1 MHFTR
6 RTMLAGLGGATAFVS
21 PAVADRGS
29 SPVQSGSIRASRTR
43 TVVGA
48 PVTVQG
54 PDGVQWALERTPR
67 GSEAEP
73 HDPTSATTSVR
84 PDVTGRYVVAAA
96 LEDGR
101 ERVSFRADDRSD
113 LVERYAPKLHFHA
126 ETEYRPTRIE
136 AMLEHA
142 ELRRT
147 DEPAQ
152 HPPVPG
158 GEYPRKRLQD
168 DPHDGE
174 TVAADPTVFDLVDRD
189 GSHYL
194 YLPDERSNYRTY
206 HEAYPPTLYASVT
219 DTTFRGKSYT
229 AIVYW
234 HFLAFDPKHGL
245 AQFFEHQADLESVV
259 VLVGEDGPEWFAA
272 AQHGYGEFRRWEA
285 TPRDG
290 THAHIYL
297 EKGAHASMLRNS
309 DRYDGDGFL
318 VQGYYLGNDSPFSDD
333 TETDPVFTVAHTDET
348 GSSEVWSP
356 DETEDVTYD
365 IVPLV
370 GNELWS
376 TYEGGFSADPAGITG
391 PHQRHQY
398 ADPGGWIVD
407 RPFPD
412 HDHVDATVDVYT
424 SSVEGDALTVH
435 VGVKNWGPKPHP
447 YWASV
452 ETKPPGADWDDARLL
467 ADERFRVGT
476 DREAFARVEAGGRRV
491 GHTRETRRGLT
502 MALPDDYERDWDVRV
517 QVWSYR
523 ADVRTAEDFHD
534 ERTVSP
540 DGVSAAAAAIGGE
553 I

>member
-1 MHFTR
+1 
-6 RTMLAGLGGATAFVS
+6 MLASLGGATAFAA

-29 SPVQSGSIRASRTR
+29 SPVQSGSLRISRTR

-48 PVTVQG
+48 PVTVQA
-54 PDGVQWALERTPR
+54 PADVQWTLERAPR
-67 GSEAEP
+67 GSEAELHEP
-73 HDPTSATTSVR
+73 DSPTTSVR
-84 PDVTGRYVVAAA
+84 PDEAGRYVVAAD

-101 ERVSFRADDRSD
+101 ERVSFRTDERSA

-126 ETEYRPTRIE
+126 ETQYRPTRIE
-136 AMLEHA
+136 AMLDHA

-158 GEYPRKRLQD
+158 GAYPRKRVED

-174 TVAADPTVFDLVDRD
+174 TVVADPTVFDLSNRD

-194 YLPDERSNYRTY
+194 YLPDDRSEYRTY

-219 DTTFRGKSYT
+219 ETTFRGETYT

-234 HFLAFDPKHGL
+234 HFLVFDPKHGL
-245 AQFFEHQADLESVV
+245 AGFFEHQADLESVI
-259 VLVGEDGPEWFAA
+259 VLVGDDGPEWFAA
-272 AQHGYGEFRRWEA
+272 AQHGYGEFRRWAA

-290 THAHIYL
+290 THPHIYL

-309 DRYDGDGFL
+309 NRYDGDGFL
-318 VQGYYLGNDSPFSDD
+318 VQGYYLGNDSPFSND
-333 TETDPVFTVAHTDET
+333 TETDPVFTVVHTDET
-348 GSSEVWSP
+348 GSSEVWSH
-356 DETEDVTYD
+356 DDAEDVTYD

-370 GNELWS
+370 GTEAWS
-376 TYEGGFSADPAGITG
+376 SYEGGFAADPGGITG

-398 ADPGGWIVD
+398 AEPGGWIAD

-412 HDHVDATVDVYT
+412 HEHVDATVDVYT
-424 SSVEGDALTVH
+424 ATVEGEALSVH

-447 YWASV
+447 YWVSV
-452 ETKPPGADWDDARLL
+452 EAKPPSAEWTDARLL

-476 DREAFARVEAGGRRV
+476 DREAVARVDAGGRRV
-491 GHTRETRRGLT
+491 GHTQETRRELT
-502 MALPDDYERDWDVRV
+502 MGLPDAYGPDWDVRV
-517 QVWSYR
+517 QGWSYP
-523 ADVRTAEDFHD
+523 AAVRTAEDFHD
-534 ERTVSP
+534 EQTIDP
-540 DGVSAAAAAIGGE
+540 DGVGVAAATQGGDV
-553 I
+553 